1 MKYLVLQGDGMPD
14 HKLPELEGRTPL
26 EVADTPNLDT
36 IAKRAEI
43 FGIAKTIP
51 DPLPPGSDVGNL
63 AVLGY
68 DPTKYYTGRSPLE
81 AASIGISLGE
91 TDVTVRCN
99 LVTLAERNG
108 RTVMEDYSAG
118 HITDDDAAGII
129 EDLKKE
135 FDGEEFSLSQGVSY
149 RHLLLWRG
157 GNSGIQTTPPHDIS
171 GKEIAPWLPSGDG
184 AEKLLNLM
192 ERSRRIL
199 KDHPVNAKRRAEGKN
214 TADSIWLW
222 GEGTKPDMPSLQELY
237 GITGSVVSA
246 VDLVKGIGI
255 FAAMEVIEVP
265 GATGYLDTNYAGKV
279 SGAIESLQRVDL
291 AMIHIEATDETGHVG
306 DASLKIQ
313 AIEDFDQKVV
323 GPALAGMEQFGEYRV
338 LVLSDHPTPI
348 DLRTHSNE
356 PVPFAIL
363 DSANSSVKDNSLV
376 YTEDCAAASGVF
388 VEEGWKL
395 MGTLVGKQ
403 DVQR

>member
-1 MKYLVLQGDGMPD
+1 MPD
-14 HKLPELEGRTPL
+14 HKLPELDGRTPL
-26 EVADTPNLDT
+26 EAADTPNLDE

-91 TDVTVRCN
+91 TDVAVRCN
-99 LVTLAERNG
+99 LVTLAERDG

-157 GNSGIQTTPPHDIS
+157 GNSGIRTTPPHDIS

-184 AEKLLNLM
+184 AEKLLSLM
-192 ERSRRIL
+192 EKSRRIL
-199 KDHPVNAKRRAEGKN
+199 KDHPVNAKRRAKGKN
-214 TADSIWLW
+214 TADSVWLW
-222 GEGTKPDMPSLQELY
+222 GEGTRPDMPPLQELY

-255 FAAMEVIEVP
+255 FASMEVIEVP

-279 SGAIESLQRVDL
+279 SGAIESLRRVDL

-306 DASLKIQ
+306 DARLKIR
-313 AIEDFDQKVV
+313 AVEDFDQKVV

-348 DLRTHSNE
+348 DLRTHTNE

-363 DSANSSVKDNSLV
+363 DSGNRSVKNGSLV
-376 YTEDCAAASGVF
+376 YTEDSAASSGIF
-388 VEEGWKL
+388 VEQGWKL
-395 MGTLVGKQ
+395 MGTLVA
-403 DVQR
+403 R

>member
-1 MKYLVLQGDGMPD
+1 MPD
-14 HKLPELEGRTPL
+14 HKLAELEGRTPL
-26 EVADTPNLDT
+26 EVAETPNLDA
-36 IAKRAEI
+36 IAKRAGI
-43 FGIAKTIP
+43 FGTAKTIP
-51 DPLPPGSDVGNL
+51 DSLPPGSDVGNL

-81 AASIGISLGE
+81 AASIGVPLGE

-99 LVTLAERNG
+99 LVTLAQRNG

-118 HITDDDAAGII
+118 HITDDDAAAII

-135 FDGEEFSLSQGVSY
+135 IDGEEFSLSQGVSY

-157 GNSGIQTTPPHDIS
+157 GNSAISTTPPHDIS
-171 GKEIAPWLPSGDG
+171 GKETAPRLPSGEG
-184 AEKLLNLM
+184 AEKLVGLM
-192 ERSRRIL
+192 ERSRGIL
-199 KDHPVNAKRRAEGKN
+199 KDHPVNRRRRAEGKN

-222 GEGTKPDMPSLQELY
+222 GEGTKPDMPSLRELY

-255 FAAMEVIEVP
+255 FAGMEVIEVP

-279 SGAIESLQRVDL
+279 SGALESLDRVDL

-306 DASLKIQ
+306 DAGLKIR
-313 AIEDFDQKVV
+313 AIEDFDRKVV
-323 GPALAGMEQFGEYRV
+323 GPALAGMERFREYRV
-338 LVLSDHPTPI
+338 LVLSDHPTPVDI
-348 DLRTHSNE
+348 RTHSRE
-356 PVPFAIL
+356 PVPFAML
-363 DSANSSVKDNSLV
+363 DSGNLSVKDDSLV
-376 YTEDCAAASGVF
+376 YTEDCAASGGVF

-395 MGTLVGKQ
+395 MGTLVA
-403 DVQR
+403 R

>member
-1 MKYLVLQGDGMPD
+1 MPD

-26 EVADTPNLDT
+26 EVANTPNLD
-36 IAKRAEI
+36 AVARRAGI
-43 FGIAKTIP
+43 FGTAKTIP
-51 DPLPPGSDVGNL
+51 DSLPPGSDVGNL

-68 DPTKYYTGRSPLE
+68 DPVKYYTGRSPLE

-99 LVTLAERNG
+99 LVTLANRDG
-108 RTVMEDYSAG
+108 RVVMEDYSAG

-171 GKEIAPWLPSGDG
+171 GKEIAPWLPSGEG
-184 AEKLLNLM
+184 AEKLLGLM
-192 ERSRRIL
+192 ERSRGIL
-199 KDHPVNAKRRAEGKN
+199 KDHPVNRKRRAEGKN
-214 TADSIWLW
+214 TADSVWLW
-222 GEGTKPDMPSLQELY
+222 GEGTRPEMPSLKELY

-279 SGAIESLQRVDL
+279 SGAIESLKRVDL

-306 DASLKIQ
+306 DAGLKIQ
-313 AIEDFDQKVV
+313 AIEDFDRKVV
-323 GPALAGMEQFGEYRV
+323 GPALAGMEQFGEYRA
-338 LVLSDHPTPI
+338 LVLSDHPTPVDI
-348 DLRTHSNE
+348 RTHSRE

-363 DSANSSVKDNSLV
+363 DSANRSVKDDSLV
-376 YTEDCAAASGVF
+376 YTEDCAAASEIF
-388 VEEGWKL
+388 FEEGWKL
-395 MGTLVGKQ
+395 MGTLIARQKQ
-403 DVQR
+403 RPQR

>member
-1 MKYLVLQGDGMPD
+1 MPD
-14 HKLPELEGRTPL
+14 HKLPELGGKTPL
-26 EVADTPNLDT
+26 EVADTPNLDA

-43 FGIAKTIP
+43 FGTAKTIP

-68 DPTKYYTGRSPLE
+68 DPEKYYTGRSPLE
-81 AASIGISLGE
+81 AASIGVSLGDR
-91 TDVTVRCN
+91 DVTVRCN
-99 LVTLAERNG
+99 LVTLAEKDG

-118 HITDDDAAGII
+118 HITDEDAAGII

-157 GNSGIQTTPPHDIS
+157 GNSGIRTTPPHDIS

-184 AEKLLNLM
+184 AEKLLGLM
-192 ERSRRIL
+192 EKSRGIL
-199 KDHPVNAKRRAEGKN
+199 KDHPVNAKRRAEGEN

-222 GEGTKPDMPSLQELY
+222 GEGTRPDMPSLQELY
-237 GITGSVVSA
+237 GITGSVISA
-246 VDLVKGIGI
+246 VDLVKGIGV

-279 SGAIESLQRVDL
+279 SGALDSLRRVDL
-291 AMIHIEATDETGHVG
+291 AMIHIEAPDETGHVG
-306 DASLKIQ
+306 DARLKIR

-363 DSANSSVKDNSLV
+363 DSANRSVKNGSLV
-376 YTEDCAAASGVF
+376 YTEDSAASSGIF
-388 VEEGWKL
+388 VEQGWKL
-395 MGTLVGKQ
+395 MGTLVAGQ
-403 DVQR
+403 EQAGQG

>member
-14 HKLPELEGRTPL
+14 HKLPELGGRTPL
-26 EVADTPNLDT
+26 EAANTPNLDD

-43 FGIAKTIP
+43 FGAAKTIP

-81 AASIGISLGE
+81 AASIGITLGE
-91 TDVTVRCN
+91 TDVAVRCN
-99 LVTLAERNG
+99 LVTLAEKNG
-108 RTVMEDYSAG
+108 RTIMEDYSAG
-118 HITDDDAAGII
+118 HITDDDAAGIVA
-129 EDLKKE
+129 DLKKE

-149 RHLLLWRG
+149 RHLLLWRA
-157 GNSGIQTTPPHDIS
+157 GNSSIRTTPPHDIS
-171 GKEIAPWLPSGDG
+171 GKEITPWLPSGAG
-184 AEKLLNLM
+184 AEKLLSLM
-192 ERSRRIL
+192 EKSRRIL

-222 GEGTKPDMPSLQELY
+222 GEGTRPDMPSLFKLY

-255 FAAMEVIEVP
+255 FAEMEVIEVP

-279 SGAIESLQRVDL
+279 SGAIDSLQRVDL

-306 DASLKIQ
+306 DAHLKIQ

-323 GPALAGMEQFGEYRV
+323 GPALAGMEQFSEYRV

-348 DLRTHSNE
+348 DLRTHTNE

-363 DSANSSVKDNSLV
+363 SSSNREARRDESLV

-395 MGTLVGKQ
+395 MGSLIGK
-403 DVQR
+403 

>member
-1 MKYLVLQGDGMPD
+1 MPD

-26 EVADTPNLDT
+26 EAAETPNLDA
-36 IAKRAEI
+36 IAKRAGI
-43 FGIAKTIP
+43 FGTAKTIP
-51 DPLPPGSDVGNL
+51 DTLPPGSDVGNL

-81 AASIGISLGE
+81 AASIGVPLGE

-99 LVTLAERNG
+99 LVTLAERDG

-118 HITDDDAAGII
+118 HITDDDAAAII

-157 GNSGIQTTPPHDIS
+157 GNSAIGTTPPHDIS
-171 GKEIAPWLPSGDG
+171 GKETAPWLPSGEG
-184 AEKLLNLM
+184 AEKLVGLM
-192 ERSRRIL
+192 ERSRGIL
-199 KDHPVNAKRRAEGKN
+199 KDHPVNRKRRAEGKN

-222 GEGTKPDMPSLQELY
+222 GEGTRPDMPSLRELY
-237 GITGSVVSA
+237 GVTGSVVSA

-255 FAAMEVIEVP
+255 FAGMEVIEVP

-279 SGAIESLQRVDL
+279 SGALESLDRVDL

-306 DASLKIQ
+306 DAGLKIR
-313 AIEDFDQKVV
+313 AIEDFDRKVV
-323 GPALAGMEQFGEYRV
+323 GPALAGMERFREYRV
-338 LVLSDHPTPI
+338 LVLSDHPTPVDI
-348 DLRTHSNE
+348 RTHSRE
-356 PVPFAIL
+356 PVPFAML
-363 DSANSSVKDNSLV
+363 DSGNLSVKDDSLV
-376 YTEDCAAASGVF
+376 YTEDCAASGGVF

-395 MGTLVGKQ
+395 MGTLVA
-403 DVQR
+403 R

>member
-1 MKYLVLQGDGMPD
+1 MKYLILQGDGMPD
-14 HKLPELEGRTPL
+14 HKLPELDGRTPL
-26 EVADTPNLDT
+26 EAADTPNLDE

-91 TDVTVRCN
+91 TDVAVRCN
-99 LVTLAERNG
+99 LVTLAERDG

-157 GNSGIQTTPPHDIS
+157 GNSGIRTTPPHDIS

-184 AEKLLNLM
+184 AEKLLSLM
-192 ERSRRIL
+192 EKSRRIL

-214 TADSIWLW
+214 TADSVWLW
-222 GEGTKPDMPSLQELY
+222 GEGTRPDMPPLQELY

-255 FAAMEVIEVP
+255 FASMEVIEVP

-279 SGAIESLQRVDL
+279 SGAIESLRRVDL

-306 DASLKIQ
+306 DARLKIR
-313 AIEDFDQKVV
+313 AVEDFDQKVV

-348 DLRTHSNE
+348 DLRTHTNE

-363 DSANSSVKDNSLV
+363 DSGNRSVKNGSLV
-376 YTEDCAAASGVF
+376 YTEDSAASSGIF
-388 VEEGWKL
+388 VEQGWKL
-395 MGTLVGKQ
+395 MGTLVA
-403 DVQR
+403 R

>member
-1 MKYLVLQGDGMPD
+1 MPD

-26 EVADTPNLDT
+26 EVADTPNLDE

-43 FGIAKTIP
+43 FGTAKTIP

-81 AASIGISLGE
+81 AASIGVSLGDR
-91 TDVTVRCN
+91 DVTVRCN
-99 LVTLAERNG
+99 LVTLAERDG

-118 HITDDDAAGII
+118 HITDEDATGII

-184 AEKLLNLM
+184 AEKLLGLM
-192 ERSRRIL
+192 EKSRRIL
-199 KDHPVNAKRRAEGKN
+199 KDHPVNAKRRAEGEN

-222 GEGTKPDMPSLQELY
+222 GEGTRPDMPSLQELY
-237 GITGSVVSA
+237 GITGSVISA
-246 VDLVKGIGI
+246 VDLVKGIGV

-279 SGAIESLQRVDL
+279 SGALDSLRRVDL
-291 AMIHIEATDETGHVG
+291 AMIHIEAPDETGHVG
-306 DASLKIQ
+306 DARLKIR

-363 DSANSSVKDNSLV
+363 DSADRSVKNSSLV
-376 YTEDCAAASGVF
+376 YTEDSAASSGIF
-388 VEEGWKL
+388 VEQGWKL
-395 MGTLVGKQ
+395 MGTLVAGGEQ
-403 DVQR
+403 AGQG

>member
-1 MKYLVLQGDGMPD
+1 MPD

-26 EVADTPNLDT
+26 EVADTPNLDA

-81 AASIGISLGE
+81 AASIGVSLGE

-99 LVTLAERNG
+99 LVTLAERDG

-149 RHLLLWRG
+149 RHLLLWRR
-157 GNSGIQTTPPHDIS
+157 GNSGISTTPPHDIS

-184 AEKLLNLM
+184 AEKLLGLM

-199 KDHPVNAKRRAEGKN
+199 KDHPVNKKRRAEGKN

-222 GEGTKPDMPSLQELY
+222 GEGTKPDMPPLKELY

-279 SGAIESLQRVDL
+279 SGAIESLHRVDL

-306 DASLKIQ
+306 DAGLKIQ

-363 DSANSSVKDNSLV
+363 DSKNSSVKNDSFV
-376 YTEDCAAASGVF
+376 YTEDSAASSGIF
-388 VEEGWKL
+388 VEQGWKL
-395 MGTLVGKQ
+395 MGTLVA
-403 DVQR
+403 R

>member
-1 MKYLVLQGDGMPD
+1 MPD
-14 HKLPELEGRTPL
+14 HKLPELRGRTPL
-26 EVADTPNLDT
+26 EVADTPNLDA

-43 FGIAKTIP
+43 FGAAKTIP

-68 DPTKYYTGRSPLE
+68 DPRKYYTGRSPLE
-81 AASIGISLGE
+81 AASIGVTLGE

-99 LVTLAERNG
+99 LVTLAEKNG
-108 RTVMEDYSAG
+108 QTFMEDYSAG
-118 HITDDDAAGII
+118 HITDDDAACII

-135 FDGEEFSLSQGVSY
+135 IDGKEFSLSQGVSY
-149 RHLLLWRG
+149 RHLLLWRE
-157 GNSGIQTTPPHDIS
+157 GNSDIRTTPPHDIS
-171 GKEIAPWLPSGDG
+171 GKEIGPWLPSGEG
-184 AEKLLNLM
+184 TEKLLSLM
-192 ERSRRIL
+192 EKSREIL
-199 KDHPVNAKRRAEGKN
+199 KDHPVNRRRKAEGKN

-222 GEGTKPDMPSLQELY
+222 GEGTKPDMPSLFELY
-237 GITGSVVSA
+237 GITGSIVSA

-255 FAAMEVIEVP
+255 FAEMEVIEVP

-279 SGAIESLQRVDL
+279 SSALDSLRRVDL

-306 DASLKIQ
+306 DARLKIQ
-313 AIEDFDQKVV
+313 AIEDFDRKVV
-323 GPALAGMEQFGEYRV
+323 EPALAGMKEFGEYRV

-348 DLRTHSNE
+348 DLRTHTNE

-363 DSANSSVKDNSLV
+363 DSKNLSVRDDSLV
-376 YTEDCAAASGVF
+376 YTEDCAAASGTF

-395 MGTLVGKQ
+395 METLVAK
-403 DVQR
+403 

>member
-1 MKYLVLQGDGMPD
+1 MPD

-26 EVADTPNLDT
+26 EVANTPNLDA
-36 IAKRAEI
+36 IAKRAET

-81 AASIGISLGE
+81 AASIGVSLGE

-99 LVTLAERNG
+99 LVTLAEKNG

-157 GNSGIQTTPPHDIS
+157 GNSDIRTTPPHDIS

-184 AEKLLNLM
+184 AEKLLSLM
-192 ERSRRIL
+192 EKSRRIL

-222 GEGTKPDMPSLQELY
+222 GEGTRPDMPSLLELY
-237 GITGSVVSA
+237 GITGSVISA

-255 FAAMEVIEVP
+255 FAEMEVIEVP

-279 SGAIESLQRVDL
+279 NGAIESLRRVDL

-306 DASLKIQ
+306 DARLKIQ

-348 DLRTHSNE
+348 DLRTHTNE

-363 DSANSSVKDNSLV
+363 DSANPSVKNDSLV
-376 YTEDCAAASGVF
+376 YTEDSAAASGVF

-395 MGTLVGKQ
+395 MGALV
-403 DVQR
+403 VNRA

>member
-1 MKYLVLQGDGMPD
+1 MPD
-14 HKLPELEGRTPL
+14 HKLRELDGRTPL
-26 EVADTPNLDT
+26 EVADTPNLDE
-36 IAKRAEI
+36 IAKRAEL
-43 FGIAKTIP
+43 FGVAKTIP

-81 AASIGISLGE
+81 AASIGVSLGE

-99 LVTLAERNG
+99 LVTLGEKNG

-118 HITDDDAAGII
+118 HITDEDAAGII

-157 GNSGIQTTPPHDIS
+157 GNSGVQTTPPHDIS
-171 GKEIAPWLPSGDG
+171 GKEIAPWLPSGEG
-184 AEKLLNLM
+184 SEKLLFLM
-192 ERSRRIL
+192 EKSRMIL
-199 KDHPVNAKRRAEGKN
+199 KDHPVNKKRSAEGKN

-222 GEGTKPDMPSLQELY
+222 GEGTRPDMPSLLELY
-237 GITGSVVSA
+237 GITGSVISA

-279 SGAIESLQRVDL
+279 SGALDSLQRVDL

-323 GPALAGMEQFGEYRV
+323 GPALEGMEQFGEYRV

-348 DLRTHSNE
+348 DLRTHSSE

-388 VEEGWKL
+388 VEQGWKL
-395 MGTLVGKQ
+395 MGELVGG
-403 DVQR
+403 

>member
-1 MKYLVLQGDGMPD
+1 MPD

-26 EVADTPNLDT
+26 EVAYTPNLDE

-81 AASIGISLGE
+81 AASIGVSLGE

-99 LVTLAERNG
+99 LVTLGERSG
-108 RTVMEDYSAG
+108 QTVMEDYSAG
-118 HITDDDAAGII
+118 HITDEDAAGII
-129 EDLKKE
+129 ENLKKE

-157 GNSGIQTTPPHDIS
+157 GNSGIRTTPPHDIS
-171 GKEIAPWLPSGDG
+171 GKEIGPWLPSGEG
-184 AEKLLNLM
+184 AEKLLGLM
-192 ERSRRIL
+192 ERSRRML

-222 GEGTKPDMPSLQELY
+222 GEGTRPEMPSLLELY
-237 GITGSVVSA
+237 GITGSVISA

-255 FAAMEVIEVP
+255 FAEMEVIEVP

-279 SGAIESLQRVDL
+279 SGALDSLQRVDL

-306 DASLKIQ
+306 DARLKIQ

-323 GPALAGMEQFGEYRV
+323 GPALEGMEQFGEYRV

-348 DLRTHSNE
+348 DLRTHSRE
-356 PVPFAIL
+356 PVPFSIL

-395 MGTLVGKQ
+395 MGELVGG
-403 DVQR
+403 

>member
-1 MKYLVLQGDGMPD
+1 MPD

-26 EVADTPNLDT
+26 EAAETPNLDA
-36 IAKRAEI
+36 IAKRAGI
-43 FGIAKTIP
+43 FGTAKTIP
-51 DPLPPGSDVGNL
+51 DSLPPGSDVGNL

-68 DPTKYYTGRSPLE
+68 DPEKYYTGRSPLE
-81 AASIGISLGE
+81 AASIGVSLGE

-99 LVTLAERNG
+99 LVTLAERDG

-118 HITDDDAAGII
+118 HITDDDAAAII

-157 GNSGIQTTPPHDIS
+157 GNSAISTTPPHDIS
-171 GKEIAPWLPSGDG
+171 GKETAPRLPSGEG
-184 AEKLLNLM
+184 AEKLVGLM
-192 ERSRRIL
+192 ERSRGIL
-199 KDHPVNAKRRAEGKN
+199 KDHPVNRRRRAEGKN

-222 GEGTKPDMPSLQELY
+222 GEGTKPDMPSLRELY

-255 FAAMEVIEVP
+255 FAGMEVIEVP

-279 SGAIESLQRVDL
+279 SGALESLDRVDL

-306 DASLKIQ
+306 DAGLKIR
-313 AIEDFDQKVV
+313 AIEDFDRKVV
-323 GPALAGMEQFGEYRV
+323 GPALAGMERFREYRV

-348 DLRTHSNE
+348 DLRTHSRE

-363 DSANSSVKDNSLV
+363 DSGNSSVKNDSLV
-376 YTEDCAAASGVF
+376 YTEDCAASSGVF

-395 MGTLVGKQ
+395 MGKLVAK
-403 DVQR
+403 

>member
-1 MKYLVLQGDGMPD
+1 LSSKATAVPD
-14 HKLPELEGRTPL
+14 HKLSELEGRTPL
-26 EVADTPNLDT
+26 EVAATPNLDAV
-36 IAKRAEI
+36 AKRAEI

-51 DPLPPGSDVGNL
+51 GPLPPGSDVGNL

-135 FDGEEFSLSQGVSY
+135 FDGAEFSLSQGVSY

-199 KDHPVNAKRRAEGKN
+199 KDHPVNAKRRAEGK
-214 TADSIWLW
+214 TPQ
-222 GEGTKPDMPSLQELY
+222 TPY
-237 GITGSVVSA
+237 G
-246 VDLVKGIGI
+246 
-255 FAAMEVIEVP
+255 
-265 GATGYLDTNYAGKV
+265 
-279 SGAIESLQRVDL
+279 SGARGQNPTCRPFRSFTESPGQW
-291 AMIHIEATDETGHVG
+291 
-306 DASLKIQ
+306 
-313 AIEDFDQKVV
+313 
-323 GPALAGMEQFGEYRV
+323 YRR
-338 LVLSDHPTPI
+338 ST
-348 DLRTHSNE
+348 S
-356 PVPFAIL
+356 
-363 DSANSSVKDNSLV
+363 
-376 YTEDCAAASGVF
+376 
-388 VEEGWKL
+388 
-395 MGTLVGKQ
+395 
-403 DVQR
+403 

>member
-1 MKYLVLQGDGMPD
+1 MPD

-26 EVADTPNLDT
+26 EVADTPNLDA

-81 AASIGISLGE
+81 AASIGVSLGDR
-91 TDVTVRCN
+91 DVTVRCN
-99 LVTLAERNG
+99 LVTLAERDG
-108 RTVMEDYSAG
+108 RMVMEDYSAG
-118 HITDDDAAGII
+118 HITDEDATGII

-135 FDGEEFSLSQGVSY
+135 FDGAEFSLSQGVSY

-157 GNSGIQTTPPHDIS
+157 GNSGISTTPPHDIS

-184 AEKLLNLM
+184 AEKLLGLM
-192 ERSRRIL
+192 EKSRGIL
-199 KDHPVNAKRRAEGKN
+199 KDHPVNAKRRAEGEN

-222 GEGTKPDMPSLQELY
+222 GEGTRPDMPSLQELY
-237 GITGSVVSA
+237 GITGSVISA
-246 VDLVKGIGI
+246 VDLVKGIGV

-279 SGAIESLQRVDL
+279 SGAIESLHRVDL
-291 AMIHIEATDETGHVG
+291 AMIHIEAPDETGHVG
-306 DASLKIQ
+306 DARLKIQ

-363 DSANSSVKDNSLV
+363 DSANRSVKNGSLV
-376 YTEDCAAASGVF
+376 YTEDSAASSGIF

-395 MGTLVGKQ
+395 MGTLVAGQ
-403 DVQR
+403 EQAGQR

>member
-14 HKLPELEGRTPL
+14 HKLPELGGRTPL
-26 EVADTPNLDT
+26 EAASTPNLDD

-43 FGIAKTIP
+43 FGAAKTIP

-81 AASIGISLGE
+81 AASIGVTLGE
-91 TDVTVRCN
+91 TDVAVRCN
-99 LVTLAERNG
+99 LVTLTEKNG

-118 HITDDDAAGII
+118 HITDDDAAGLVR
-129 EDLKKE
+129 DLKKE

-157 GNSGIQTTPPHDIS
+157 GNSGIRTTPPHDIS

-184 AEKLLNLM
+184 AEKLLGLM
-192 ERSRRIL
+192 EKSRRIL

-222 GEGTKPDMPSLQELY
+222 GEGTRPRMPSLFELY

-255 FAAMEVIEVP
+255 FAGMEIIEVP

-279 SGAIESLQRVDL
+279 SGALDSLRRVDL
-291 AMIHIEATDETGHVG
+291 VMIHIEATDETGHVG
-306 DASLKIQ
+306 DARLKIQ
-313 AIEDFDQKVV
+313 AIEDFDRKVV

-348 DLRTHSNE
+348 DLRTHTNE

-363 DSANSSVKDNSLV
+363 SSSNRDVSNSSLV
-376 YTEDCAAASGVF
+376 YTEDCAAASEVF

-395 MGTLVGKQ
+395 MGRLVA
-403 DVQR
+403 R

>member
-1 MKYLVLQGDGMPD
+1 MPD
-14 HKLPELEGRTPL
+14 HKLSELDGRTPL
-26 EVADTPNLDT
+26 EVADTPNLDA

-43 FGIAKTIP
+43 FGTAKTIP

-68 DPTKYYTGRSPLE
+68 NPTKYYTGRSPLE
-81 AASIGISLGE
+81 AASIGVSLGDR
-91 TDVTVRCN
+91 DVTVRCN
-99 LVTLAERNG
+99 LVTLAERDG

-118 HITDDDAAGII
+118 HITDEDAAGII

-157 GNSGIQTTPPHDIS
+157 GNSGIRTTPPHDIS
-171 GKEIAPWLPSGDG
+171 GKEIAPWFPSGDG
-184 AEKLLNLM
+184 AEKLLGLM
-192 ERSRRIL
+192 EKSRGIL
-199 KDHPVNAKRRAEGKN
+199 KDHPVNAKRRAEGEN

-222 GEGTKPDMPSLQELY
+222 GEGTRPDMPSLQELY
-237 GITGSVVSA
+237 GITGSVISA
-246 VDLVKGIGI
+246 VDLVKGIGV

-279 SGAIESLQRVDL
+279 SGALDSLRRVDL
-291 AMIHIEATDETGHVG
+291 AMIHIEAPDETGHVG
-306 DASLKIQ
+306 DARLKIR

-363 DSANSSVKDNSLV
+363 DSANRLVKNASLV
-376 YTEDCAAASGVF
+376 YTEDSAASSGIF
-388 VEEGWKL
+388 VEQGWKL
-395 MGTLVGKQ
+395 MGTLVRK
-403 DVQR
+403 

>member
-1 MKYLVLQGDGMPD
+1 MPD

-26 EVADTPNLDT
+26 EVADTPNLDE

-43 FGIAKTIP
+43 FGTAKTIP

-81 AASIGISLGE
+81 AASIGVSLGDR
-91 TDVTVRCN
+91 DVTVRCN
-99 LVTLAERNG
+99 LVTLAERDG

-118 HITDDDAAGII
+118 HITDEDAAGII

-184 AEKLLNLM
+184 AEKLLGLM
-192 ERSRRIL
+192 EKSRGIL
-199 KDHPVNAKRRAEGKN
+199 KDHPVNAKRRAEGEN

-222 GEGTKPDMPSLQELY
+222 GEGTRPDMPSLQELY
-237 GITGSVVSA
+237 GITGSVISA
-246 VDLVKGIGI
+246 VDLVKGIGV

-279 SGAIESLQRVDL
+279 SGALDSLRRVDL
-291 AMIHIEATDETGHVG
+291 AMIHIEAPDETGHVG
-306 DASLKIQ
+306 DARLKIR

-363 DSANSSVKDNSLV
+363 DSANRSVKNGSLV
-376 YTEDCAAASGVF
+376 YTEDSAASSGIF
-388 VEEGWKL
+388 VEQGWKL
-395 MGTLVGKQ
+395 MGTLVAGQ
-403 DVQR
+403 EQAGQG

>member
-1 MKYLVLQGDGMPD
+1 MPD

-26 EVADTPNLDT
+26 EVANTPNLDA
-36 IAKRAEI
+36 IAKRAET

-99 LVTLAERNG
+99 LVTLAEKNG

-118 HITDDDAAGII
+118 HITDDDAASII

-157 GNSGIQTTPPHDIS
+157 GNSDIRTTPPHDIS

-184 AEKLLNLM
+184 AEKLLSLM
-192 ERSRRIL
+192 EKSRRIL
-199 KDHPVNAKRRAEGKN
+199 KDHPVNKKRKTEGQN

-222 GEGTKPDMPSLQELY
+222 GEGTKPDMPSLKELY

-255 FAAMEVIEVP
+255 FAEMEVIEVP

-279 SGAIESLQRVDL
+279 SGAIESLRRVDL

-306 DASLKIQ
+306 DARLKIQ

-348 DLRTHSNE
+348 DLRTHTNE

-363 DSANSSVKDNSLV
+363 DSANPSVKNGSLV
-376 YTEDCAAASGVF
+376 YTEDSAAASGVF
-388 VEEGWKL
+388 IEEGWKL
-395 MGTLVGKQ
+395 MGTLV
-403 DVQR
+403 VNRA

>member
-1 MKYLVLQGDGMPD
+1 MPD

-26 EVADTPNLDT
+26 EAADTPNLDA

-43 FGIAKTIP
+43 FGMAKTIP

-99 LVTLAERNG
+99 LVTLEERDG

-118 HITDDDAAGII
+118 HITDDEAAGII

-184 AEKLLNLM
+184 AEKLLSLM

-199 KDHPVNAKRRAEGKN
+199 KDHPVNRKRRAEGKN

-279 SGAIESLQRVDL
+279 SGAIESLRRVDL

-306 DASLKIQ
+306 DAGLKIR

-363 DSANSSVKDNSLV
+363 DSANRSVKRDSLV
-376 YTEDCAAASGVF
+376 YTEDCAAAGGVY
-388 VEEGWKL
+388 VKEGWKL
-395 MGTLVGKQ
+395 LGTLVA
-403 DVQR
+403 R

>member
-1 MKYLVLQGDGMPD
+1 MPD

-26 EVADTPNLDT
+26 EVAATPNLDA

-68 DPTKYYTGRSPLE
+68 DPTEYYTGRSPLE

-199 KDHPVNAKRRAEGKN
+199 KDHPVHAKRRAEGKN

-363 DSANSSVKDNSLV
+363 DSANRSVKHDSLV
-376 YTEDCAAASGVF
+376 YTEDCAAASGVY
-388 VEEGWKL
+388 VKEGWKL
-395 MGTLVGKQ
+395 LGTLVARQ
-403 DVQR
+403 E

>member
-1 MKYLVLQGDGMPD
+1 MPD
-14 HKLPELEGRTPL
+14 HKLPELGGRTPL
-26 EVADTPNLDT
+26 EVADTPNLDA
-36 IAKRAEI
+36 IARRAEI

-68 DPTKYYTGRSPLE
+68 DPMKYYTGRSPLE
-81 AASIGISLGE
+81 AASIGVSLGE

-99 LVTLAERNG
+99 LVTLAEKNG
-108 RTVMEDYSAG
+108 QTVMEDYSAG
-118 HITDDDAAGII
+118 HITDDDAARII

-135 FDGEEFSLSQGVSY
+135 FDGDEFSLSQGVSY

-157 GNSGIQTTPPHDIS
+157 GNSGIRTTPPHDIS
-171 GKEIAPWLPSGDG
+171 GKEIAPWLPSGDR
-184 AEKLLNLM
+184 AEKLLGLM
-192 ERSRRIL
+192 EKSRRIL
-199 KDHPVNAKRRAEGKN
+199 KNHPANRKRRAEGKN

-222 GEGTKPDMPSLQELY
+222 GEGTRPDMPSLKELY

-279 SGAIESLQRVDL
+279 TGALESLQRVDL

-306 DASLKIQ
+306 DARLKIQ
-313 AIEDFDQKVV
+313 AVEDFDQKVV
-323 GPALAGMEQFGEYRV
+323 GPALAGMEQFREYRV

-348 DLRTHSNE
+348 DLRTHSSE

-363 DSANSSVKDNSLV
+363 DSANSSVRDDSLV
-376 YTEDCAAASGVF
+376 YTEDCAASSGIF

-395 MGTLVGKQ
+395 LGTLVA
-403 DVQR
+403 R

>member
-1 MKYLVLQGDGMPD
+1 MPD

-26 EVADTPNLDT
+26 EVAETPNLDA

-99 LVTLAERNG
+99 LVTLEERNG

-171 GKEIAPWLPSGDG
+171 EKEIAPWLPSGDG
-184 AEKLLNLM
+184 AEKLLSLM

-199 KDHPVNAKRRAEGKN
+199 KDHPVNKKRRAEGKN

-222 GEGTKPDMPSLQELY
+222 GEGTRPDMPSLQELY

-279 SGAIESLQRVDL
+279 SGALDSLRRVDL

-306 DASLKIQ
+306 DARLKIQ
-313 AIEDFDQKVV
+313 AVEDFDQKVV

-403 DVQR
+403 NV